1 MSVPAG
7 IMQALQQAGAGGPG
21 GAAGGPPP
29 SIQIPGGAD
38 SDASSDA
45 SAGDG
50 DAEQD
55 LHDALDS
62 LQSFLKDDSDHVDKA
77 QVAKCVSIVQGIL
90 AARQKGSES
99 ALGVTP
105 AHKAMSRAYGG

>member
-7 IMQALQQAGAGGPG
+7 IMQALQQQGAGGPG

-29 SIQIPGGAD
+29 SIQIPGD
-38 SDASSDA
+38 SDASGDA
-45 SAGDG
+45 SASDG

-55 LHDALDS
+55 LHDAIDALH
-62 LQSFLKDDSDHVDKA
+62 SFLKDDEDHIDKA
-77 QVAKCVSIVQGIL
+77 TVAKCVASIQNIL
-90 AARQKGSES
+90 ASRQKGSES